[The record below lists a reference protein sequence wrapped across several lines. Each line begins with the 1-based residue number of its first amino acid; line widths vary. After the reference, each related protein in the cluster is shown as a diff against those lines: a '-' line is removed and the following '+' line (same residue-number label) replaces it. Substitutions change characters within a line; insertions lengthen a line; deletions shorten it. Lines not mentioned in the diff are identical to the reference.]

1 MKRIYTRTG
10 DDGTTGIHGGERVP
24 KDDIRI
30 EANGAL
36 DELNAQIGI
45 VRSLIGADDEWQS
58 GLYKIQN
65 ELMAVMSLV
74 ATPSVRREKNPNSLA
89 EDMDA
94 FCEEWM
100 DSLTEQIGE
109 HEHFLIPGG
118 TPLAAQLQM
127 ARTVC
132 RRAERRLWTLH
143 REDPLPQELLRFVNR
158 LSDLFFILARFE
170 LDRQGWPEEKWKAF
184 SYKNRKD

>member
-30 EANGAL
+30 EANGTL
-36 DELNAQIGI
+36 DELNTQIGI
-45 VRSLIGADDEWQS
+45 VRSMLKADDGWQE
-58 GLYKIQN
+58 GLYRIQC

-74 ATPSVRREKNPNSLA
+74 ATPSARRDSNPNSL
-89 EDMDA
+89 DA
-94 FCEEWM
+94 GIEQFCEDWM
-100 DSLTEQIGE
+100 DSLTHQIGE

-184 SYKNRKD
+184 SYKNRK

>member
-30 EANGAL
+30 EANGTL
-36 DELNAQIGI
+36 DELNTQIGI
-45 VRSLIGADDEWQS
+45 VRSMLKADDDWQE
-58 GLYKIQN
+58 GLYRIQC

-74 ATPSVRREKNPNSLA
+74 ATPSIKRDSNPNSL
-89 EDMDA
+89 DA
-94 FCEEWM
+94 GMEQFCEDWM
-100 DSLTEQIGE
+100 DSLTSQIGE

-143 REDPLPQELLRFVNR
+143 RQDPLPQELLRFVNR

-184 SYKNRKD
+184 SYKNRK

>member
-1 MKRIYTRTG
+1 M
-10 DDGTTGIHGGERVP
+10 E
-24 KDDIRI
+24 
-30 EANGAL
+30 
-36 DELNAQIGI
+36 Q
-45 VRSLIGADDEWQS
+45 
-58 GLYKIQN
+58 
-65 ELMAVMSLV
+65 
-74 ATPSVRREKNPNSLA
+74 
-89 EDMDA
+89 
-94 FCEEWM
+94 FCEDWM
-100 DSLTEQIGE
+100 DSLTQQIGE

-143 REDPLPQELLRFVNR
+143 REDPLPLELLRFVNR

-184 SYKNRKD
+184 SYKNRK